1 LGLAQLSAAKGA
13 APIKRSHYRDRETL
27 DSLAGCRT
35 IDPSI
40 HPTMGKQYN
49 KEIKRKR
56 RLAYLKRRK
65 AAAKKVAKK

>member
-1 LGLAQLSAAKGA
+1 
-13 APIKRSHYRDRETL
+13 
-27 DSLAGCRT
+27 
-35 IDPSI
+35 
-40 HPTMGKQYN
+40 MGKQYN